1 LKTLIAGNWKMHKT
15 VEESRQFARRLLSDL
30 PDFPEREVVIAPPFT
45 ALHAVSEALRGS
57 TIGLSAQ
64 NLHWEEEGAY
74 TGEVSAH
81 MLVDAGCKYVIIGH
95 SERRAYFGE
104 RNDDIN
110 RKIKT
115 ALQRGL
121 IPIFCVGE
129 TLDERESDQTFNLIR
144 RQIKEGLNNI
154 SPDDISR
161 LVIAYEPVW
170 AIGTGK
176 TATPDQ
182 AEEVH
187 HFIRQL
193 IDRIAGPEIAA
204 EIRIIYGGSVNPD
217 NIKDLMSRANVNGA
231 LVGGASLKTD
241 SFLRIINY

>member
-1 LKTLIAGNWKMHKT
+1 MHKT
-15 VEESRQFARRLLSDL
+15 AEESCQFVRRLLSDL
-30 PDFPEREVVIAPPFT
+30 PDLPDREVVIAPPFT
-45 ALHAVSEALRGS
+45 ALYAVSEALKGS

-64 NLHWEEEGAY
+64 NLHWAEEGAY
-74 TGEVSAH
+74 TGEVSAC
-81 MLVDAGCKYVIIGH
+81 MLTDVGCKYVIIGH
-95 SERRAYFGE
+95 SERRAYFAE

-110 RKIKT
+110 KKIKT

-121 IPIFCVGE
+121 NPIFCVGE
-129 TLDERESDQTFNLIR
+129 TLDERESGQTFNLIR
-144 RQIKEGLNNI
+144 RQIKEGLNNL

-161 LVIAYEPVW
+161 LAIAYEPVW

-193 IDRIAGPEIAA
+193 IGRITGAEIAA
-204 EIRIIYGGSVNPD
+204 ETRIIYGGSVNPG
-217 NIKDLMSRANVNGA
+217 NIKDLMSKENVNGV
-231 LVGGASLKTD
+231 LVGGASLKAD
-241 SFLRIINY
+241 SFLQIINY